1 MCFFSSDSRKLPS
14 SLVLLRTPTPSGA
27 YGLWFGVGERK
38 RGFPSE
44 MAWVVDTGSAQ
55 HLELGMVVGG
65 SPVLAAGA
73 NDEIGEE
80 AVAGGGGSV
89 GESDGREPLKMGKR
103 T

>member
-1 MCFFSSDSRKLPS
+1 M
-14 SLVLLRTPTPSGA
+14 
-27 YGLWFGVGERK
+27 
-38 RGFPSE
+38 GFPRAE
-44 MAWVVDTGSAQ
+44 RWLWVVDTGGRRGTGAV
-55 HLELGMVVGG
+55 GMVVGG

>member
-1 MCFFSSDSRKLPS
+1 MGR
-14 SLVLLRTPTPSGA
+14 
-27 YGLWFGVGERK
+27 
-38 RGFPSE
+38 
-44 MAWVVDTGSAQ
+44 
-55 HLELGMVVGG
+55 VVGG

-80 AVAGGGGSV
+80 AMAGGGGSV